1 MRTCDTYRSQT
12 LPVQA
17 FLEGNITQLNG
28 THHKSAQGVH
38 LMRKCYDRAKVT
50 PPPARFP
57 SLAESLGVDPASGA
71 CEADFSWENLTLTD
85 AIFSGRDP
93 AECDDVDECNQ
104 CQALLPCTVTCD
116 DFVDDQG
123 VYSGKLDESAFDSLC
138 LAEYYFHAMV
148 LRFAFTVFIFVMLN
162 IGQA

>member
-1 MRTCDTYRSQT
+1 M
-12 LPVQA
+12 
-17 FLEGNITQLNG
+17 
-28 THHKSAQGVH
+28 
-38 LMRKCYDRAKVT
+38 
-50 PPPARFP
+50 
-57 SLAESLGVDPASGA
+57 
-71 CEADFSWENLTLTD
+71 
-85 AIFSGRDP
+85 
-93 AECDDVDECNQ
+93 
-104 CQALLPCTVTCD
+104 TCD